1 MGRQPVLYIAVSVG
15 WYRIDKKDAQFLSKA
30 KKRVIMSL
38 RERGGEMEE
47 EKRWKE
53 TNALCVREQRIISSN
68 NSYTTHEAKI
78 QTQEFPYMLNMH
90 HKYIS

>member
-38 RERGGEMEE
+38 RKRGGEMEE

-53 TNALCVREQRIISSN
+53 TNALCVR
-68 NSYTTHEAKI
+68 NSVLSAVTIH
-78 QTQEFPYMLNMH
+78 TQPTRPKSKPKNSL
-90 HKYIS
+90 IC